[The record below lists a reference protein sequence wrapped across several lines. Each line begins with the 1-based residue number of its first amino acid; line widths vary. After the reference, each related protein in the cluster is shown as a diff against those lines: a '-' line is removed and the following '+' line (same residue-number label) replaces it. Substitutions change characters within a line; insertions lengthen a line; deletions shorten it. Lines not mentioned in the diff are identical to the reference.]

1 MICFRLGRKH
11 ETQNRPLKIVLTN
24 KSHRKYL
31 LDNAKTLPEKA
42 PTYIKDVI
50 TRISRDLT
58 PEQRK
63 ERKSRRRQRASQQQ
77 QRAGTEQQDH
87 DVETSNRPRI
97 QFSAPQPKNIDQRY
111 PSPIY
116 WNMSHGNMY
125 NDESAQMNPLETMMD
140 NPGSAYE
147 QSTMIGD
154 TTVIGGVS
162 QVNPD
167 LENNS

>member
-1 MICFRLGRKH
+1 M
-11 ETQNRPLKIVLTN
+11 LKPYQKKLQ
-24 KSHRKYL
+24 
-31 LDNAKTLPEKA
+31 
-42 PTYIKDVI
+42 PTYMKEVI
-50 TRISRDLT
+50 ISRDLT

-87 DVETSNRPRI
+87 DVETNNRPRI
-97 QFSAPQPKNIDQRY
+97 QSSAPKPMNIDQRH

-116 WNMSHGNMY
+116 GNMSHANMY
-125 NDESAQMNPLETMMD
+125 NDESALMNPLESMMD

-162 QVNPD
+162 QVYPD